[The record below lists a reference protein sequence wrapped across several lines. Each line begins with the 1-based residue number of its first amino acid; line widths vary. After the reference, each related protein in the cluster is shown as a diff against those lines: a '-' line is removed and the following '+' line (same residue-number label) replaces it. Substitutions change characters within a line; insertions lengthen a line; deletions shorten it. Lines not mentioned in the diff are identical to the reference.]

1 MPRKDLKVAQKVRE
15 RIKKWDDN
23 WKFNRT
29 QYNEYQDFIMGDMWT
44 DEESRLFERYNK
56 LPLTF
61 NKLSP
66 LANYLIGEQ
75 RQNTPALEVVPD
87 ESAPLEAVEVREAI
101 IKSIAFDSHSKVAYQ
116 YAFQS
121 AIIGGYGAFGLR
133 TEYENEY
140 SFDQRIV
147 VYPIKNPTLCYWDVS
162 AESPCKT
169 DGMYAGYRTRVSRTK
184 FREMYGERI
193 ERMIPSSSYED
204 DTNLMS
210 FDDEETITVIEDY
223 ERSYDRVKMYELS
236 NGKTMDQ
243 KLFDELQ
250 VVEVDGEEVL
260 WDDEIVTVVNTRTAH
275 RYKVT
280 HRKVAGDYVL
290 EKNDFASEQLP
301 IVFVDQNSYYD
312 KNGKQFCRPFFK
324 DARDSQ
330 KYLNYLGTQSAYMMK
345 ISRYDQFI
353 ASKANVKSADTQA
366 IWRDPSTVQGA
377 LFYDESPNGNK
388 PERLVP
394 PELSQ
399 SLLTQYERTLRDI
412 QSSTGIY
419 DTQIGQQGNEMSGA
433 AVDAR
438 TRRGANNTYVAYD
451 SINRAICAAG
461 CIIEEM
467 IPALYD
473 AERILMIE
481 LSDKIVQPVPINQ
494 PVDEYGTQIRN
505 DMTKGRYKVR
515 LRPGPSYEGQK
526 TVALESLQMVL
537 QSNPG
542 LFNMI
547 ADLYCENLPLANNIE
562 LRNRLKTLVP
572 PEIIEA
578 GKTGKSPPPPP
589 PAPDPEIQLKMQE
602 QQLKEQSMQLEM
614 KKAEQSAAEKM
625 AELNM
630 KQRELESRQDH
641 DRQRVAMEW
650 QQIEAQKLEAAA
662 NLEEQVMRYK
672 AEMERI
678 GADIDIAHANNLSKL
693 LIHSDKQSKPPT

>member
-1 MPRKDLKVAQKVRE
+1 MARKDLKAAQKVRE
-15 RIKKWDDN
+15 RVKKWDDN

-121 AIIGGYGAFGLR
+121 AIIGGYGAFGIR

-169 DGMYAGYRTRVSRTK
+169 DGMYAGCRTRVSRTK

-243 KLFDELQ
+243 KLFDDLQ

-467 IPALYD
+467 IPSLYD

-547 ADLYCENLPLANNIE
+547 ADLYCENLPLSNNIE

-578 GKTGKSPPPPP
+578 GKTGKSPPPQP

-693 LIHSDKQSKPPT
+693 LIHSDKQSKPPI

>member
-1 MPRKDLKVAQKVRE
+1 MARKDLKAAQKVRE
-15 RIKKWDDN
+15 RVKKWDDN

-121 AIIGGYGAFGLR
+121 AIIGGYGAFGIR

-169 DGMYAGYRTRVSRTK
+169 DGMYAGCRTRVSRTK

-243 KLFDELQ
+243 KLFDDLQ

-467 IPALYD
+467 IPSLYD

-481 LSDKIVQPVPINQ
+481 LSDKIVQPVTINE

-547 ADLYCENLPLANNIE
+547 ADLYCENLPLSNNIE

-578 GKTGKSPPPPP
+578 GKTGKSPPPQP

-693 LIHSDKQSKPPT
+693 LIHSDKQSKPPI

>member
-1 MPRKDLKVAQKVRE
+1 
-15 RIKKWDDN
+15 
-23 WKFNRT
+23 
-29 QYNEYQDFIMGDMWT
+29 
-44 DEESRLFERYNK
+44 
-56 LPLTF
+56 
-61 NKLSP
+61 
-66 LANYLIGEQ
+66 
-75 RQNTPALEVVPD
+75 
-87 ESAPLEAVEVREAI
+87 
-101 IKSIAFDSHSKVAYQ
+101 
-116 YAFQS
+116 
-121 AIIGGYGAFGLR
+121 
-133 TEYENEY
+133 
-140 SFDQRIV
+140 
-147 VYPIKNPTLCYWDVS
+147 
-162 AESPCKT
+162 
-169 DGMYAGYRTRVSRTK
+169 
-184 FREMYGERI
+184 
-193 ERMIPSSSYED
+193 
-204 DTNLMS
+204 
-210 FDDEETITVIEDY
+210 
-223 ERSYDRVKMYELS
+223 
-236 NGKTMDQ
+236 
-243 KLFDELQ
+243 
-250 VVEVDGEEVL
+250 
-260 WDDEIVTVVNTRTAH
+260 
-275 RYKVT
+275 
-280 HRKVAGDYVL
+280 
-290 EKNDFASEQLP
+290 
-301 IVFVDQNSYYD
+301 
-312 KNGKQFCRPFFK
+312 
-324 DARDSQ
+324 
-330 KYLNYLGTQSAYMMK
+330 MK

-353 ASKANVKSADTQA
+353 ASKQNVKSADTQA

-547 ADLYCENLPLANNIE
+547 ADLYCENLPLDNNIE

-578 GKTGKSPPPPP
+578 GKTGKSPPPQPP
-589 PAPDPEIQLKMQE
+589 QPNPEVMLKMQE
-602 QQLKEQSMQLEM
+602 MQLKEQQLQLEM

-678 GADIDIAHANNLSKL
+678 GADVDIAHANNLSRL
-693 LIHSDKQSKPPT
+693 LIHADKQSKPPT